1 MIEIDESFD
10 GRQIDVPV
18 GESLVINLKENPTT
32 GYTWHL
38 SGNPEPYLDLEEATV
53 IAARVDPPGQ
63 PGIHRWRLKAR
74 ESGTAKLAFEYQRP
88 WENSSLRQLT
98 FNLHVV

>member
-18 GESLVINLKENPTT
+18 GESLLINLKENPTT

-38 SGNPEPYLDLEEATV
+38 SGNPEPHLVLEETTFTPAD
-53 IAARVDPPGQ
+53 ANRPGQ
-63 PGIHRWRLKAR
+63 PGIHRWQLKGH
-74 ESGTAKLAFEYQRP
+74 ESGTAKLDFEYKRS
-88 WENSSLRQLT
+88 WENSSDRKLAFTIQVT
-98 FNLHVV
+98 

>member
-1 MIEIDESFD
+1 LIEIDETFD
-10 GRQIDVPV
+10 SRQIDVPV

-38 SGNPEPYLDLEEATV
+38 NGNPEPHLAFEETTFIPADV
-53 IAARVDPPGQ
+53 NQPGQ

-74 ESGTAKLAFEYQRP
+74 ESGTAKLDFEYKRS
-88 WENSSLRQLT
+88 WENNSIRHLT
-98 FNLHVV
+98 FTIQVT